1 MKLETAKYLWDIR
14 RAAGLLV
21 EFTRGKTFADYEG
34 DVMLR
39 SAVERQFTIIG
50 EAMNGLARIDEATAG
65 RITHYQRIIAF
76 RNVLIHGYATA
87 DNQEVWDVIDADIPT
102 LIREVDG
109 LLAEY
114 DAE

>member
-1 MKLETAKYLWDIR
+1 MKLESAKYLWDIR

-21 EFTRGKTFADYEG
+21 EFTRGKTFADYED

-50 EAMNGLARIDEATAG
+50 EAMNGLARIDEPTAG
-65 RITHYQRIIAF
+65 RITEYQGIISF
-76 RNVLIHGYATA
+76 RNALIHGYATV

-114 DAE
+114 GNE